1 MDVMGWRHKGGDVK
15 IIIVG
20 NGAAGIAAT
29 EAIRDH
35 DKDCELSI
43 YSDEPGVHYSRPR
56 IIEYLGGKATPEK
69 IAIKSPSYYQ
79 KNNIVLHEQTSITA
93 IDPNAKMVIRADG
106 QTESFDKLIIAMGAS
121 SFLPPVEGSKLPGV
135 FTLRTIADASAIIDY
150 SKDKKRAV
158 VIGGGLLGLETA
170 ASLNHRGLDTTVVE
184 VFERLLPRQLDM
196 DGAKILQERLETL
209 GLHFLLPRQTE
220 VIEKKGDGLVVHF
233 KDGTSIATDLVLFSA
248 GVRSNLAVA
257 QKAGIHCEKGV
268 CIDNCMRTSSQD
280 IYAAGDV
287 AQYEGMVYGLWPIAR
302 EQGKLAGLNAIG
314 IPTEYKGSVLSTK
327 LKVTGIDVAS
337 VGSIELAQG
346 MQAHTLNRNGNFA
359 RIFTRDGRIVGAIMV
374 GNSSSYNKIQSM
386 ISEGVILADP
396 ETLLKSMTD

>member
-1 MDVMGWRHKGGDVK
+1 MK
-15 IIIVG
+15 IVIVG
-20 NGAAGIAAT
+20 NGAAGIAAAET
-29 EAIRDH
+29 IREH
-35 DKDCELSI
+35 DKDCGLSI
-43 YSDEPGVHYSRPR
+43 YSDEPGTHYSRPR

-69 IAIKSPSYYQ
+69 IAIKSPGFYQ
-79 KNNIVLHEQTSITA
+79 KNNIVLHEQTRIAA
-93 IDPNAKMVIRADG
+93 IDPNTKTLVTADG

-196 DGAKILQERLETL
+196 DGAKILQERLEAL

-233 KDGTSIATDLVLFSA
+233 KGGTSIETDLVLFSA

-257 QKAGIHCEKGV
+257 QKAGIRCEKGV
-268 CIDNCMRTSSQD
+268 CIDNHMCTSNQD

-287 AQYEGMVYGLWPIAR
+287 AQYEGTVYGLWPIAR

-346 MQAHTLNRNGNFA
+346 VEVHTLNRNGNFA
-359 RIFTRDGRIVGAIMV
+359 RVFTKDGKIVGAIMV

-386 ISEGVILADP
+386 ISEGIVLADP
-396 ETLLKSMTD
+396 EPLLGSMTD